1 MVNIDK
7 KDGCFIVEISTMQ
20 KHKKPPQ
27 ISIFWLILCGV
38 FIGFV
43 NGFWGGGGG
52 MICVPLLTNILKL
65 PEKNGHATTILI
77 MLPLCI
83 ASFVVYLLHG
93 SIEIITAINVSVG
106 FVIGGIIGAI
116 LLKKINNKALKL
128 IFAVIII
135 LGGVKLII

>member
-1 MVNIDK
+1 
-7 KDGCFIVEISTMQ
+7 
-20 KHKKPPQ
+20 
-27 ISIFWLILCGV
+27 
-38 FIGFV
+38 
-43 NGFWGGGGG
+43 

-116 LLKKINNKALKL
+116 LLKKINNKVDWRKWLSKCS
-128 IFAVIII
+128 IIRM
-135 LGGVKLII
+135 LFVE